1 MKGSVAIAKE
11 TDVKKGF
18 SSTRSSDEGI
28 HRVRDEPD
36 RQLGSLRD
44 VIDSIRSNGGTPLIE
59 SIATQLSSVH
69 STQRAPVLLAL
80 QQTHG
85 NQYVQRVV
93 TGTQAKLAVGKPRDI
108 YEQEADRVADVVMR
122 MSETGVQRQVEPEEE
137 ELLQLDFQRCGEKH
151 YQATQ

>member
-69 STQRAPVLLAL
+69 STQRAPVLLA
-80 QQTHG
+80 
-85 NQYVQRVV
+85 
-93 TGTQAKLAVGKPRDI
+93 
-108 YEQEADRVADVVMR
+108 
-122 MSETGVQRQVEPEEE
+122 
-137 ELLQLDFQRCGEKH
+137 
-151 YQATQ
+151 